1 MCSPNISNI
10 ISSKVQLVAL
20 DTHVHKSQKIIE
32 TQTIPVIFD
41 DPPDNFQSCV
51 LVSDSQV
58 LVFISWKVILVD
70 LDNKS
75 QTEIPRPEGV
85 RRIDVCLNMMN
96 DDTPLIICESPEF
109 EHYIEEQIRQ
119 QYPHRTHEL
128 ICNERGITYPD
139 HIVTQ
144 F

>member
-1 MCSPNISNI
+1 MCSPDPVSSNI
-10 ISSKVQLVAL
+10 ANKVQLVAL

-32 TQTIPVIFD
+32 TQTIPVTFD
-41 DPPDNFQSCV
+41 DPPDNFHSCAV
-51 LVSDSQV
+51 VSDSQV

-70 LDNKS
+70 MDNKT
-75 QTEIPRPEGV
+75 QTNIPRPEGV

-96 DDTPLIICESPEF
+96 DDTPLIICECPEYDD
-109 EHYIEEQIRQ
+109 YIEEQIRQ
-119 QYPHRTHEL
+119 QYPHQTHEL
-128 ICNERGITYPD
+128 ICNARGNYLK